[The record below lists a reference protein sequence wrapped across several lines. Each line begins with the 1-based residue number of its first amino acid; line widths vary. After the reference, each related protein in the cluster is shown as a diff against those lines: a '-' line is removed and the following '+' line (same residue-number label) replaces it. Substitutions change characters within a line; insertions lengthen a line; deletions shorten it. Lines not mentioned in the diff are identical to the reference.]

1 MHNMRNHLSASSHVT
16 RCSLVFL
23 LFSSVLMV
31 FVGCGG
37 GNAPVNVNIAQ
48 QTLTSTLEFWK
59 DGETPE
65 SVSEQKPAII
75 VQDVDWTN
83 GVTLLDYEIIDEGQP
98 VDANLIAKVKLKLAG
113 ADGKETQKTVT
124 YVVGTSPVLTVF
136 RDLMN

>member
-1 MHNMRNHLSASSHVT
+1 MHNTRYHKLCFSIATKFNSILLLSCLILLLG
-16 RCSLVFL
+16 CSR
-23 LFSSVLMV
+23 
-31 FVGCGG
+31 
-37 GNAPVNVNIAQ
+37 GNAPVNVDVAQ

-59 DGETPE
+59 GGETPE
-65 SVSEQKPAII
+65 SVGEQKPAII

-83 GVTLLDYEIIDEGQP
+83 GAKLLDYEIIDEGKP
-98 VDANLIAKVKLKLAG
+98 VDANLIAKVKLKLTG